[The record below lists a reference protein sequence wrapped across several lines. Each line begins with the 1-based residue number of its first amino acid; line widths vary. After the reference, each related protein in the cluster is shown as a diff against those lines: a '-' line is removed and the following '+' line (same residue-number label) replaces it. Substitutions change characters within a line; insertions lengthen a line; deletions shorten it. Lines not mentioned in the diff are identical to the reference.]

1 MWKVGDRVV
10 IIQDARISL
19 ESFVGFKGTVNFV
32 DGDDGIHVVFDNYV
46 NGHDLGGMCQG
57 GHGWYLSTREENE
70 NEAESNGMRVKK
82 INNRKNN
89 YW

>member
-1 MWKVGDRVV
+1 MWKAGDRVV
-10 IIQDARISL
+10 IIQDARRPL
-19 ESFVGFKGTVNFV
+19 ESFVGFKGTVNFA
-32 DGDDGIHVVFDNYV
+32 DGNDINVVFDKYV
-46 NGHDLGGMCQG
+46 NGHCLGGSCQNDY
-57 GHGWYLSTREENE
+57 GWYLSIDGE

>member
-10 IIQDARISL
+10 IIQDARRNL

-32 DGDDGIHVVFDNYV
+32 EEHVISVAFDKYV
-46 NGHDLGGMCQG
+46 NGHGLGGCCQK
-57 GHGWYLSTREENE
+57 GHGWYLSSDGESE
-70 NEAESNGMRVKK
+70 NEAGSNGMRVKK

>member
-10 IIQDARISL
+10 IIQDARRNL
-19 ESFVGFKGTVNFV
+19 ESFVGFKGTVNFASR
-32 DGDDGIHVVFDNYV
+32 DEISVVFDKYV
-46 NGHDLGGMCQG
+46 NGHDLLGDCKKGY
-57 GHGWYLSTREENE
+57 GWFLSSYGENE
-70 NEAESNGMRVKK
+70 NEAGANGMRVKK

>member
-10 IIQDARISL
+10 IIQDARRNL
-19 ESFVGFKGTVNFV
+19 ESFVGFKGTVNFASR
-32 DGDDGIHVVFDNYV
+32 DEISVVFGKYV
-46 NGHDLGGMCQG
+46 NGHDLLGDCKKGY
-57 GHGWYLSTREENE
+57 GWFLSSDGENE
-70 NEAESNGMRVKK
+70 NEAEANGMRVKK

>member
-10 IIQDARISL
+10 IIQDARRPL
-19 ESFVGFKGTVNFV
+19 ESFVGFKGTVNFAS
-32 DGDDGIHVVFDNYV
+32 GDEISVVFDKSV
-46 NGHDLGGMCQG
+46 NGHDLLGDCKKGY
-57 GHGWYLSTREENE
+57 GWFLSTRGENE
-70 NEAESNGMRVKK
+70 NEAESSGMRVKK

>member
-10 IIQDARISL
+10 IIQDARRPL
-19 ESFVGFKGTVNFV
+19 TSFVGFKGTVNFV
-32 DGDDGIHVVFDNYV
+32 DGHGGMHVVFDKYV
-46 NGHDLGGMCQG
+46 NGHDLGGSCQD
-57 GHGWYLSTREENE
+57 GHGWYLFTRGENE
-70 NEAESNGMRVKK
+70 NEAEANGMRVKK

>member
-10 IIQDARISL
+10 IIQDTRRPL
-19 ESFVGFKGTVNFV
+19 ESFVGFKGTVNFA
-32 DGDDGIHVVFDNYV
+32 DGDDINVVFDKHV
-46 NGHDLGGMCQG
+46 NGHGLGGSCQD
-57 GHGWYLSTREENE
+57 GHGWYLSTRGENE
-70 NEAESNGMRVKK
+70 NEAEANGMRIKK

>member
-10 IIQDARISL
+10 IIQDARRSL

-32 DGDDGIHVVFDNYV
+32 DGDEIGIAFDKYV
-46 NGHDLGGMCQG
+46 NGHDLGGCCQE
-57 GHGWYLSTREENE
+57 GHGWYLFSDGENE
-70 NEAESNGMRVKK
+70 NEAGSNGMRVKK

>member
-10 IIQDARISL
+10 IIQDARRNL
-19 ESFVGFKGTVNFV
+19 ESFVGFKGTVNFASR
-32 DGDDGIHVVFDNYV
+32 DEISVVFDKYV
-46 NGHDLGGMCQG
+46 NGHMLRGSCQD
-57 GHGWYLSTREENE
+57 GHGWYLSTDGGNE
-70 NEAESNGMRVKK
+70 NEPEANGMRVKK

>member
-10 IIQDARISL
+10 IIQDTRRPL
-19 ESFVGFKGTVNFV
+19 KSFVGFKGTVNFV
-32 DGDDGIHVVFDNYV
+32 EEDWIGVAFDKYV
-46 NGHDLGGMCQG
+46 NGHMLGGSCQD
-57 GHGWYLSTREENE
+57 GHGWYLSTDGENE
-70 NEAESNGMRVKK
+70 NEAETNGVRVKK

>member
-10 IIQDARISL
+10 IIQDTRRPL

-32 DGDDGIHVVFDNYV
+32 EEDGIGVAFDKYV
-46 NGHDLGGMCQG
+46 NGHMLGGSCQD
-57 GHGWYLSTREENE
+57 GHGWYLSTDGGNE
-70 NEAESNGMRVKK
+70 NEPEANGMRVKK

>member
-10 IIQDARISL
+10 IIQDTRRPL

-32 DGDDGIHVVFDNYV
+32 EEDWIGVAFDKYV
-46 NGHDLGGMCQG
+46 NGHDLLGDCKKGY
-57 GHGWYLSTREENE
+57 GWFLSSDGENE
-70 NEAESNGMRVKK
+70 NEAEANGMRVKK

>member
-10 IIQDARISL
+10 IIQDARRSL

-32 DGDDGIHVVFDNYV
+32 DGDGLGIAFDKYV
-46 NGHDLGGMCQG
+46 NGHDLGGCCQE
-57 GHGWYLSTREENE
+57 GHGWYLCSDGENE
-70 NEAESNGMRVKK
+70 NEAGSNGMRVKK

>member
-10 IIQDARISL
+10 IIQDTRRPL
-19 ESFVGFKGTVNFV
+19 ESFVGFKGTVNFA
-32 DGDDGIHVVFDNYV
+32 DKDDINVVFDKYV
-46 NGHDLGGMCQG
+46 NGHGLAGNCQD
-57 GHGWYLSTREENE
+57 GHGWCLSTSGENE
-70 NEAESNGMRVKK
+70 NEAEANGMRVKK